1 MRSTN
6 ELVKHSGIY
15 AIGQILSRF
24 ASVLVLPLY
33 THYLTPSD
41 YGVIAILDLTTM
53 ILAMLIGSGI
63 SQAVTRYHFDAAN
76 DEERRR
82 VWWTGSVYVA
92 AMSAAVVTPMWLGRE
107 LLAHLTLGDHVE
119 DGGFLYTLALA
130 TLVASA
136 IGEVLDTYIR
146 VKKWSG
152 LYLAV
157 SMGRL
162 VLNLGLN
169 VWFLV
174 GLGMG
179 VKGQL
184 LGNLIANVVHM
195 GVLFVIFRRSL
206 GRMALDLP
214 LINKML
220 TFGWPLIAQA
230 LLALMMHDAD
240 RYFLRIYCDMKEVG
254 IYSLA
259 YKVAQAV
266 NTLCLIPFNSIWSV
280 TMYEI
285 AKMPDAKR
293 QYAKVFRYF
302 VGAIM
307 ILMLGASLSAVPLLP
322 VLTTDAYDE
331 AVRLLPVLLLGQL
344 LFALHSQFNVPA
356 MLAKKTVTLVPA
368 GVAGVITN
376 VVLCFALIPV
386 FGAAGAAWASVVTYG
401 VFSLVGL
408 IFYRRIDV
416 IPYSF
421 AHCGATMLGIG
432 VTYVVI
438 QHGVMPGRSLWFQLA
453 VANAVCASWAIVLF
467 GRPAYLW
474 LRERYWE
481 SKLRAA

>member
-6 ELVKHSGIY
+6 ELVKHSSIY

-63 SQAVTRYHFDAAN
+63 AQAVTRYNFDATT

-82 VWWTGSVYVA
+82 VWWTGISYVA
-92 AMSAAVVTPMWLGRE
+92 VMSAAVVTPMWFSRD
-107 LLAHLTLGDHVE
+107 LLAQLTLGSHVAE
-119 DGGFLYTLALA
+119 GEYLYTLALA
-130 TLVASA
+130 TLFVTTIA
-136 IGEVLDTYIR
+136 EVLDTYIR

-174 GLGMG
+174 GLGLG

-184 LGNLIANVVHM
+184 LGNLIANAVNLVV
-195 GVLFVIFRRSL
+195 LLVIFRSTM
-206 GRMALDLP
+206 GRAIIDLP
-214 LINKML
+214 LIRKLL
-220 TFGWPLIAQA
+220 TYGSPLIAQA
-230 LLALMMHDAD
+230 LLSLMMHDAD
-240 RYFLRIYCDMKEVG
+240 RYFLRVYCDMKEVG

-266 NTLCLIPFNSIWSV
+266 NTLCLIPFHSIWTV
-280 TMYEI
+280 AIYEI
-285 AKMPDAKR
+285 AKQPDAKQ
-293 QYAKVFRYF
+293 QYAKIFQYF
-302 VGAIM
+302 VGAIL
-307 ILMLGASLSAVPLLP
+307 ILMMGASLSAVPLLP
-322 VLTTDAYDE
+322 ILTTDAYDE

-356 MLAKKTVTLVPA
+356 MLSKTTVTLVPA
-368 GVAGVITN
+368 GIAGVVAN
-376 VVLCFALIPV
+376 LLLCVALIPT
-386 FGAAGAAWASVVTYG
+386 FGAAGAAWASVISYA

-408 IFYRRIDV
+408 AFYRRIDV

-421 AHCGATMLGIG
+421 VRCGLTMLGIG
-432 VTYVVI
+432 ATYVFV
-438 QHGVMPGRSLWFQLA
+438 QHGVMPGLSLWLQLA
-453 VANAVCASWAIVLF
+453 LANLVCGVWAVVLF
-467 GRPAYLW
+467 GQPAYVW
-474 LRERYWE
+474 LRQRYWDA
-481 SKLRAA
+481 KLGTT